1 MEPSLV
7 LILSSPS
14 MILSLAIAVT
24 LRNAAGEHLCG
35 QAPTTVT
42 IDGSAF
48 SLDRLTEVDYVNLP
62 YHIIAGGAPG
72 VGSIQFSVGD
82 MKASLP
88 ITVGP

>member
-1 MEPSLV
+1 VIPGRISELNIAVGHDS
-7 LILSSPS
+7 
-14 MILSLAIAVT
+14 AIAVT
-24 LRNAAGEHLCG
+24 LRNSAGEHLCG
-35 QAPTTVT
+35 PVLTTVT

-48 SLDRLTEVDYVNLP
+48 SLDRLIETDYVNLP

-82 MKASLP
+82 IKASLP